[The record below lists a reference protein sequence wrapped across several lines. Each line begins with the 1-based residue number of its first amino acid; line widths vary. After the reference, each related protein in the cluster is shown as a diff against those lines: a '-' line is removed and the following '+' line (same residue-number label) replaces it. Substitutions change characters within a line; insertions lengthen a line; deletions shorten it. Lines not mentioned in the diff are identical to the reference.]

1 MSSLTQL
8 DGINGHELEQTQV
21 KNRETLCAV
30 VQRVAK
36 NWT

>member
-1 MSSLTQL
+1 MASLTRL

-21 KNRETLCAV
+21 KNRETSCAA